1 MIVTGAVSIVYDAL
15 ADLERRHVVLDD
27 KDKADL
33 VKKLMIITCSDHGHA
48 QPVLNIWIFFIYQ
61 NFYKDLNKY
70 IF

>member
-1 MIVTGAVSIVYDAL
+1 LIVTGAVSIVYDAL

-48 QPVLNIWIFFIYQ
+48 QPVLNI
-61 NFYKDLNKY
+61 
-70 IF
+70 